1 MLKVGLLGAGRIG
14 QVHAAV
20 VAAHEGS
27 TLAAISDIYAPAAE
41 ELAAKY
47 HAQVK
52 NSDEI
57 IADDAINAVLI
68 LILHKHYQGT
78 CNLSIDQ
85 VFLFQ
90 QSLPKLVEIL
100 NDKIS
105 FQHSIRHPK
114 LH

>member
-27 TLAAISDIYAPAAE
+27 KLAAISDVYAPAAE

-52 NSDEI
+52 SSDEI

-68 LILHKHYQGT
+68 ATSTDTHSDLIEAATQAGKAVM
-78 CNLSIDQ
+78 CEKPVDLS
-85 VFLFQ
+85 
-90 QSLPKLVEIL
+90 
-100 NDKIS
+100 
-105 FQHSIRHPK
+105 
-114 LH
+114 